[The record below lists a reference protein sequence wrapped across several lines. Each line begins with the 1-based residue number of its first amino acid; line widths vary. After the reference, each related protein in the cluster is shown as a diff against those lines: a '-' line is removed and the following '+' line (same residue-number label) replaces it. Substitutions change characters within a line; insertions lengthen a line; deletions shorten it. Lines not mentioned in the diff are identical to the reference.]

1 MDQAQQYA
9 IVDDSDL
16 VSISYETPDL
26 WKFSSIG
33 GDAAYNGTITN
44 GTAGAKATVGFNGKR
59 YP

>member
-1 MDQAQQYA
+1 MAQAQQYA

-26 WKFSSIG
+26 WKFSTIG